1 MGNGCLSDQVRG
13 VAKRTIG
20 LDRLAV
26 RVRVH
31 DLHDPAK
38 DNKCAAKKAEQHPV
52 QMSCS

>member
-1 MGNGCLSDQVRG
+1 MGNGCWSDQVRR

-20 LDRLAV
+20 TERLAV

-38 DNKCAAKKAEQHPV
+38 DDKCAAKKAEQHPR
-52 QMSCS
+52 QMACS